1 MIRKKVLSFLLSVSL
16 LLACFTSLGVKPV
29 FANSMTNSR
38 DYVMGTEA
46 NGHISGEESDTVHY
60 RIQLTSSGLLKLRGK
75 SETKYLYIKLY
86 DENGKEVFSELR
98 SKNSNTDFLDL
109 EADIF
114 MNTGTYYF
122 ALVPCDGCDGN
133 YNFTINFEPINESFP
148 ETTYGSNNSIERAS
162 FIETNGNRYIGQFT
176 NVDRKDIYGF
186 ELTESGKININAIF
200 YSLDIVAFNLYD
212 ENGKELFYK
221 HYYKKDSMANLELD
235 SAFDLTSGK
244 YYILFEYGKESYWY
258 ECLFGR
264 KYDVALSFSSAGEFA
279 KETNGGSNNTIERA
293 TPIAFNTAYNG
304 QLALNDDKDMYSFG
318 LSSPGTVKF
327 EFSGN
332 LYEVFI
338 CLYDE
343 HGKQIDNTIDLF
355 LNKSI
360 DKIQHNFS
368 HAFNA
373 GKYFILIEKKE
384 KKDRYTGEYTL
395 KANLANG
402 NNNTKEKN
410 TDKDIGKDT
419 EKDTGKDKN
428 DNSGQ
433 PKKTKKQRQE
443 ILLYSKKTINIKHKS
458 LKEKKQIR
466 YIDAAAMTKLKYKV
480 ISGSKFITVSKS
492 GKVSIK
498 RKAKKGKY
506 KIKITAVGN
515 SIYKKATKTV
525 YVVIK

>member
-1 MIRKKVLSFLLSVSL
+1 MVKNMKKILSYLLSVSL

-38 DYVMGTEA
+38 DYVMGTEE
-46 NGHISGEESDTVHY
+46 NGHISGESSDTVHY

-75 SETKYLYIKLY
+75 SETKSLYIKLY
-86 DENGKEVFSELR
+86 DENGEEVFSEYR

-122 ALVPCDGCDGN
+122 ALATSGWKGN
-133 YNFTINFEPINESFP
+133 YNFTINFESINESFP
-148 ETTYGSNNSIERAS
+148 ETVYGSNNSIESAS
-162 FIETNGNRYIGQFT
+162 FIEPNGNRYIGQFT
-176 NVDRKDIYGF
+176 NADRKDIYGF
-186 ELTESGKININAIF
+186 ELTESGRININATF
-200 YSLDIVAFNLYD
+200 YSLKYINFTLYD
-212 ENGKELFYK
+212 ENGTKLFYEQ
-221 HYYKKDSMANLELD
+221 YYRKDSMANLELNL
-235 SAFDLTSGK
+235 AFDLTSGK
-244 YYILFEYGKESYWY
+244 YYILLESPGYTW
-258 ECLFGR
+258 GR
-264 KYDVALSFSSAGEFA
+264 RYDVALSFSSAREFA

-293 TPIAFNTAYNG
+293 TPISFNTAYNG
-304 QLALNDDKDMYSFG
+304 QLALNDDKDMYAFE

-332 LYEVFI
+332 LYKAII

-343 HGKQIDNTIDLF
+343 HGTGINDKAYLDWNENT
-355 LNKSI
+355 K
-360 DKIQHNFS
+360 KIQYNFS

-373 GKYFILIEKKE
+373 GKYFLSIE
-384 KKDRYTGEYTL
+384 DNGYTGNYNI
-395 KANLANG
+395 KANLANA
-402 NNNTKEKN
+402 NTNTKEKD
-410 TDKDIGKDT
+410 TDKDT
-419 EKDTGKDKN
+419 S
-428 DNSGQ
+428 DNSSK
-433 PKKTKKQRQE
+433 PKQQEKQRQE

-458 LKEKKQIR
+458 LKEKRQIR

-525 YVVIK
+525 YVVIKQSLDVA